1 MTERTLIVPAHRPGL
16 LAIFV
21 AFFRLGVT
29 SFGGG
34 TAGWIHHQFVLRRRW
49 LDDRAFL
56 AELALSQMMPGS
68 NGVNMTVLTGLLLHG
83 TAGAMVALIGLL
95 SGPLVIVVGLA
106 ACYSRIAGIGLVHA
120 VLDGVAAGAI
130 GLTFATGL
138 RTAYRGTAGIGALAV
153 CAATVLGV
161 GVLRWPM
168 LPVLLGLAPVSIAI
182 ALVERS
188 RRHG

>member
-1 MTERTLIVPAHRPGL
+1 MDANNPRPSL
-16 LAIFV
+16 AAIFI

-34 TAGWIHHQFVLRRRW
+34 TAGWIHHQFVLRRHW

-56 AELALSQMMPGS
+56 SELALSQIMPGS
-68 NGVNMTVLTGLLLHG
+68 NGVSMTVLTGRLLRG
-83 TAGAMVALIGLL
+83 VPGALVALLGLL

-106 ACYSRIAGIGLVHA
+106 AGYSRIAGIGLVHA

-138 RTAYRGTAGIGALAV
+138 RTVRRGTAGVGALAV
-153 CAATVLGV
+153 AAATVLAV

-168 LPVLLGLAPVSIAI
+168 LPVLLCLVPVSIGI
-182 ALVERS
+182 AFVER
-188 RRHG
+188 RVP